1 MSHRSG
7 NAPADA
13 ELIESASSASQAGG
27 QPGIPRSAPRAR
39 IRKAIFVDK
48 RFLRRIH
55 FDAYPQG
62 SLFSEVLM
70 LSCCSVNSH
79 TEHDLFIHL
88 FLTGGG
94 GW

>member
-1 MSHRSG
+1 MCRRSG
-7 NAPADA
+7 TAPADA
-13 ELIESASSASQAGG
+13 ELRELASIASQVGG

-39 IRKAIFVDK
+39 IRRAIFVDE
-48 RFLRRIH
+48 RSLWRIH

-62 SLFSEVLM
+62 PFFSEVLM
-70 LSCCSVNSH
+70 LSRRSINSH
-79 TEHDLFIHL
+79 TEHDLFIRL